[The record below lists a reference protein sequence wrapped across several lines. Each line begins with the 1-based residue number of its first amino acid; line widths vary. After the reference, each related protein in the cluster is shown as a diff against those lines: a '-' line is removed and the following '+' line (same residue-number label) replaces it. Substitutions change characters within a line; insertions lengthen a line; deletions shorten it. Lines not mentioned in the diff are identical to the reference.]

1 LDPESKVVPQARSY
15 CEMHVPVQGTGA
27 RSSAAQPAS
36 FSLNRGVCRKKK
48 KKKKKKKRRKEE
60 RLNITRPL
68 AESLAGSAI
77 IARSEVDS
85 GTAGRQ
91 LHSQSPTSK
100 KSSRVAISL
109 DAAGGPNVT

>member
-1 LDPESKVVPQARSY
+1 
-15 CEMHVPVQGTGA
+15 MHVPVQGTGA

-36 FSLNRGVCRKKK
+36 FSLNRGVCRKKE
-48 KKKKKKKRRKEE
+48 KKKKKRRKEE

-100 KSSRVAISL
+100 K
-109 DAAGGPNVT
+109 AAE

>member
-1 LDPESKVVPQARSY
+1 
-15 CEMHVPVQGTGA
+15 MHVPVQGIGA

-36 FSLNRGVCRKKK
+36 FSLNRGVCR

-77 IARSEVDS
+77 TAGSEVDS

-91 LHSQSPTSK
+91 LHS
-100 KSSRVAISL
+100 
-109 DAAGGPNVT
+109 

>member
-1 LDPESKVVPQARSY
+1 
-15 CEMHVPVQGTGA
+15 MHVPVQGTGA
-27 RSSAAQPAS
+27 RSSAAQPDS
-36 FSLNRGVCRKKK
+36 FSLNRGVCRKK

-100 KSSRVAISL
+100 K
-109 DAAGGPNVT
+109 AAE